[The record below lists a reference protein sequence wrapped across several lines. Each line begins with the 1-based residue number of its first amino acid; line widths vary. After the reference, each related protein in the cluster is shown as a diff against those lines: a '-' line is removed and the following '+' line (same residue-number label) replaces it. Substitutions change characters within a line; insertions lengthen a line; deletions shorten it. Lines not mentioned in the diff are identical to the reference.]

1 MISLWTS
8 KGNPFN
14 NQYSAQNPHH
24 SARKSLV
31 FKKPTNASSFLETNI
46 DKGINNNLI
55 KPGVL
60 KSFNDS
66 DFIRDSKLANL
77 YSPKWM
83 KSVKLKVVTEKA
95 ATNLTNK
102 FPNENVASI
111 RENYDPQVSENVYST
126 PEWGKNKVQPSKV
139 KSSNP
144 SLSIITHNCSTNDVG
159 ENERVMN
166 KVSKLNFPTVKFA
179 GCLCEKHEKPNYDL
193 TSLSSTLNIDPIAE
207 VQSDAVWGKYCKNL
221 SSHDQRKLIFQSK
234 YFSDIESKVDQWYIV
249 PSSWWREW
257 WDFVNVEFDSYFQLI
272 DKYKKSR
279 KTSSVDRLQKIVS
292 SNKKTKNTTE
302 SMCDSL
308 FIRNS
313 FNETN
318 EPSVIVNDLFMA
330 RSSVGAKLENILK
343 NAAQESK
350 NKRSLNCEEDNDNTF
365 KSCRILSNELYERP
379 TKILNKG
386 IFTFTAT
393 RKISYFNLSKLKD
406 LCWVYRFNKDQSS
419 DR

>member
-1 MISLWTS
+1 M
-8 KGNPFN
+8 
-14 NQYSAQNPHH
+14 
-24 SARKSLV
+24 
-31 FKKPTNASSFLETNI
+31 
-46 DKGINNNLI
+46 
-55 KPGVL
+55 
-60 KSFNDS
+60 
-66 DFIRDSKLANL
+66 
-77 YSPKWM
+77 
-83 KSVKLKVVTEKA
+83 
-95 ATNLTNK
+95 
-102 FPNENVASI
+102 
-111 RENYDPQVSENVYST
+111 
-126 PEWGKNKVQPSKV
+126 
-139 KSSNP
+139 
-144 SLSIITHNCSTNDVG
+144 
-159 ENERVMN
+159 
-166 KVSKLNFPTVKFA
+166 
-179 GCLCEKHEKPNYDL
+179 
-193 TSLSSTLNIDPIAE
+193 
-207 VQSDAVWGKYCKNL
+207 
-221 SSHDQRKLIFQSK
+221 
-234 YFSDIESKVDQWYIV
+234 
-249 PSSWWREW
+249 
-257 WDFVNVEFDSYFQLI
+257 EFDSYFQLI

-318 EPSVIVNDLFMA
+318 EPSVIVNDIFMA

-406 LCWVYRFNKDQSS
+406 LC
-419 DR
+419 